1 MNLLITLQKTSR
13 QTSISIKN
21 ITIKLGIVLIIS
33 KEIPTHADKLV
44 HGHLILNSL
53 GDLRFKD
60 LGGRIFSFLGPFLFH
75 VI

>member
-33 KEIPTHADKLV
+33 KEIPTHADKLS
-44 HGHLILNSL
+44 HKHLILNPL
-53 GDLRFKD
+53 FTVRTEF
-60 LGGRIFSFLGPFLFH
+60 GPD
-75 VI
+75 